1 MLVVVWWVEVILS
14 LGSSAVTALDVMC
27 LSEFSQAVQRCAHVA
42 VLVLGSLFGLIF
54 TGTGVG
60 GVCFGAPGAGSGS
73 WVSCPVGHCPV
84 GLPCLGK
91 ESDPSWM
98 VGAARLICA
107 QHSWTDSELSLHCA
121 SL

>member
-60 GVCFGAPGAGSGS
+60 
-73 WVSCPVGHCPV
+73 W
-84 GLPCLGK
+84 GLLWGPWGWEWELG
-91 ESDPSWM
+91 
-98 VGAARLICA
+98 
-107 QHSWTDSELSLHCA
+107 
-121 SL
+121 